1 MVTSGT
7 ATLETAL
14 FGTPMCVVYKTSWVT
29 YLLGRMLIQV
39 KNIGLVNI
47 VAGKEV
53 VPEFIQHRAT
63 ASNLAREALKYLG
76 DERLLAATRE
86 QLQVVKGNLG
96 EKGASSRVA
105 QRILQMG

>member
-1 MVTSGT
+1 
-7 ATLETAL
+7 
-14 FGTPMCVVYKTSWVT
+14 MCVVYKTSWVT
-29 YLLGRMLIQV
+29 YLLGRLLIQV

-47 VAGKEV
+47 VAGKQV

-63 ASNLAREALKYLG
+63 ASNLAREALKYLR
-76 DERLLAATRE
+76 DEQLLATMRE

-96 EKGASSRVA
+96 EKGASGKVA